1 MFVLL
6 FVFEFVFVFVFPPR
20 ITIVPGTTYQVTM
33 DPESW
38 LSVFNVKFPANGAY
52 AFFAEHMPSEFYF
65 PGGTE
70 MELLKDG
77 ELFIL

>member
-6 FVFEFVFVFVFPPR
+6 IVFEFVFVFVFPPR

-52 AFFAEHMPSEFYF
+52 AFFAEHMPSESKQEHNFSYRQL
-65 PGGTE
+65 E
-70 MELLKDG
+70 
-77 ELFIL
+77 